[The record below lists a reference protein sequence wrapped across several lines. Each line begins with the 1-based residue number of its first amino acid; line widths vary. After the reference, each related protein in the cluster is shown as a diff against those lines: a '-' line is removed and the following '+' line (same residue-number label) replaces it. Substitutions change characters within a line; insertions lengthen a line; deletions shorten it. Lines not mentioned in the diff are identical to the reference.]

1 MHQRVGVTP
10 VQEALAPRSP
20 TNHHLSQILERW
32 MVGGAVLWRD
42 WSIEAGVFAGAE
54 PDGPYDLANFD
65 GFGSSW
71 SARIAK
77 RWGGDLPSMPEWEA
91 SVSYAD
97 VSRDDAGATDRTRLW
112 NGAVRYWTSGLYVLT
127 EASRSWPED
136 DDGPFSV
143 VGEAE
148 LVRGPHRPYARVE
161 YATRPEF
168 VRLGPAGT
176 EDFFRYDHDADP
188 IGGTR
193 WFIASAGYGHE
204 ATGYPASVRPFIE
217 VQYHYAAEERGRH
230 PARAVVRD
238 RQLLGDLA
246 RCADL
251 LRWRSHA
258 YGDVRSA

>member
-1 MHQRVGVTP
+1 
-10 VQEALAPRSP
+10 
-20 TNHHLSQILERW
+20 

-217 VQYHYAAEERGRH
+217 VQYHYAAEERGGIR
-230 PARAVVRD
+230 PELLFGTDNFWAISLGARIFFGGDPMRMGMYGVLDPMTVMHRPGSATD
-238 RQLLGDLA
+238 RAAPHTQHG
-246 RCADL
+246 R
-251 LRWRSHA
+251 
-258 YGDVRSA
+258 